1 MKINRVFFLLQEE
14 TVFMDRNYWISG
26 KEAAQLLGLNRQ
38 TLANWRHLR
47 RGPIYSKL
55 GRSVRYRIS
64 DLVSFAESKRIEV
77 KN

>member
-1 MKINRVFFLLQEE
+1 MNL
-14 TVFMDRNYWISG
+14 NCWISG
-26 KEAAQLLGLNRQ
+26 KEASELLGLNRQ

-47 RGPIYSKL
+47 RGPVYSKL

-77 KN
+77 KD